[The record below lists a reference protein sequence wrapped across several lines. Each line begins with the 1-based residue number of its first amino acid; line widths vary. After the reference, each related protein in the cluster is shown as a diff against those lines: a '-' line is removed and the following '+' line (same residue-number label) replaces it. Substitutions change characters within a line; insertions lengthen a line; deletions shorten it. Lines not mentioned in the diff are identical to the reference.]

1 MSMTPI
7 NLEEI
12 LVVNIAGAL
21 MLLVLPFLRMQTRE
35 SKHVDDHLFNWMVAL
50 ALGALCEAAVG
61 EAESRVSYERRHNAN
76 A

>member
-35 SKHVDDHLFNWMVAL
+35 SKHVDDHLFNWRLRWARW
-50 ALGALCEAAVG
+50 
-61 EAESRVSYERRHNAN
+61 SWRRSPSSSTEGPAP
-76 A
+76 